1 MKNKFENLVT
11 GKGKDALAIAE
22 EIEKEEKA
30 LAQNIA
36 NANTATNANT
46 SADAKPTTNTNA
58 PVDSATK
65 GGKNEDKKEE
75 KSNTSSSNKKP
86 NKNGGNGNKGA
97 NKNPKSPK
105 VVLNA
110 NEIKKETQQQPAT
123 NTNPPTQNP
132 PAQPE
137 QNDDSNGNNVDNNTS
152 STDNSVNIDVS
163 NTSTTVDANSSDTD
177 DSSNEASEKTEEK
190 AETPVAEVKV
200 KPRKRTSQKVNKEEK
215 DSAPDSDYSQITV
228 RYKSK
233 KLAKVFSL
241 LLIGGMILLTVASF
255 AFKTPIMDRANAN
268 GFISQLLNFNFGGG
282 KSENISPNGLSF
294 DTIKEFFN
302 SNLPKNFNP
311 EEFLESMTSSF
322 NKKEKFVEPVQA
334 HYEYLMRKSLNENKP
349 ANYYELLESYDTLL
363 EENTQYQELK
373 GQKDVYAFHKVVV
386 EVDSK
391 DVPTYVLDGE
401 THSLNAVALGIAV
414 RVEPDQ
420 IASINEK
427 QEEIK
432 TAIMFSLHSKKSSDL
447 LDKDLIRETV
457 KFAVKRISGVEP
469 KEVYRFIL
477 VQPIKK

>member
-58 PVDSATK
+58 PADSATK

-137 QNDDSNGNNVDNNTS
+137 QNDDSNGNN
-152 STDNSVNIDVS
+152 
-163 NTSTTVDANSSDTD
+163 
-177 DSSNEASEKTEEK
+177 
-190 AETPVAEVKV
+190 
-200 KPRKRTSQKVNKEEK
+200 K

-302 SNLPKNFNP
+302 SNLPKNFNT